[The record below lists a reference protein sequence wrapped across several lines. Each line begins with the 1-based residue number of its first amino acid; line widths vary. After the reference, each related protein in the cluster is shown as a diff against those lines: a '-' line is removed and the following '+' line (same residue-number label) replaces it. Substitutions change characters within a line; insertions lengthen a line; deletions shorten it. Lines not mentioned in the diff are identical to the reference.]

1 MSTPQTIEITS
12 CALGGHL
19 LGRGDAVK
27 KQLEEEYPE
36 AKIENKKGHLLQF
49 TVEKDGK
56 PVMGK
61 TFSEGATTMVG
72 LLMCCKSPRSVA
84 SQVKETS

>member
-1 MSTPQTIEITS
+1 MSNPQTIEITS

-36 AKIENKKGHLLQF
+36 ATIENKKRTLVAVYSG
-49 TVEKDGK
+49 
-56 PVMGK
+56 
-61 TFSEGATTMVG
+61 EGWQRSNG
-72 LLMCCKSPRSVA
+72 QDFLPRSDNNGGAAHVLQIA
-84 SQVKETS
+84 